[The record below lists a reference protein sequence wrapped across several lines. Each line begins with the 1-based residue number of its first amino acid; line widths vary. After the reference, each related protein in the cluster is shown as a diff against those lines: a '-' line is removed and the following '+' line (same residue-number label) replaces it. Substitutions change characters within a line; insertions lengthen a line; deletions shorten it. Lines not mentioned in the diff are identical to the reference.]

1 MTGINLI
8 FGVLFSLMSH
18 PLHMSY
24 TNIEYVDSLQ
34 RWEMSVK
41 LFKDDFGDELLRLYG
56 KELIVN
62 DTLNSD
68 VEYYFNQYLK
78 ENFLLQIN
86 DEIINLG
93 LEMEHVL
100 KDIGV
105 LTNER
110 NDVERRKQL
119 QVELDMIPTRIQN
132 EELKI
137 DVISQKIVRHENSLK
152 QIEEN
157 KKTENTI
164 VIAKEKVQRLVMEET
179 ELKGAND
186 WGGDL

>member
-1 MTGINLI
+1 
-8 FGVLFSLMSH
+8 MSH

-86 DEIINLG
+86 DEII
-93 LEMEHVL
+93 
-100 KDIGV
+100 KTD
-105 LTNER
+105 
-110 NDVERRKQL
+110 
-119 QVELDMIPTRIQN
+119 
-132 EELKI
+132 
-137 DVISQKIVRHENSLK
+137 SLK
-152 QIEEN
+152 YKGTKINFEAVWLNYSFITKELPKFIKIRNELMFSLFQDQKNLLIFNYKGKQKAYQFRHNKPDIEFE
-157 KKTENTI
+157 I
-164 VIAKEKVQRLVMEET
+164 
-179 ELKGAND
+179 D
-186 WGGDL
+186 